1 MSLDKDQGYGEEE
14 DVDTHA
20 QMLCVLSVCLLLA
33 NIMGIVGNGMLNGS
47 LKNFAGAIK
56 DTGLKQLG
64 DAVTGLN
71 PDVMDWSHGYVRFVV
86 RSG

>member
-1 MSLDKDQGYGEEE
+1 MGKGRFLEEE

-20 QMLCVLSVCLLLA
+20 SMLCVLSVLLLFA

-64 DAVTGLN
+64 RAATITAATA
-71 PDVMDWSHGYVRFVV
+71 
-86 RSG
+86 